1 MKTLGRHVIAEFYD
15 CSRERLQDADF
26 IRGLMLATAEHIGA
40 TIVAE
45 SFHTFSPQGV
55 SGAVIIAESH
65 LSIHTWPE
73 NGYAAVDIYT
83 CGGLNPREGCDY
95 LAENL
100 LAGETRLHEI
110 VRGLPADTE
119 QHHIFRPEEVSIV
132 SQLEPQPALLK
143 RVVNGGEVSSL

>member
-15 CSRERLQDADF
+15 CQKEHLESAEY
-26 IRGLMLATAEHIGA
+26 IRRVMLETAEVVGA

-83 CGGLNPREGCDY
+83 CGGLNPRVGCDH
-95 LAENL
+95 LSAQL
-100 LAGETRLHEI
+100 GAGSFRLQEI
-110 VRGLPADTE
+110 VRGLPTDVEAN
-119 QHHIFRPEEVSIV
+119 HVLRPDEVRIVEREPSI
-132 SQLEPQPALLK
+132 
-143 RVVNGGEVSSL
+143 RVARVGGVSSFR

>member
-15 CSRERLQDADF
+15 CRREHLESAEY
-26 IRGLMLATAEHIGA
+26 IRRVMLETAEVVGA

-83 CGGLNPREGCDY
+83 CGGLNPRLGCDH
-95 LAENL
+95 LAQRLE
-100 LAGETRLHEI
+100 AGSNRLQEI
-110 VRGLPADTE
+110 VRGLPSDVE
-119 QHHIFRPEEVSIV
+119 ENHVFRPEEVRIV
-132 SQLEPQPALLK
+132 EGFPSV
-143 RVVNGGEVSSL
+143 RVAEFGAMTRSG